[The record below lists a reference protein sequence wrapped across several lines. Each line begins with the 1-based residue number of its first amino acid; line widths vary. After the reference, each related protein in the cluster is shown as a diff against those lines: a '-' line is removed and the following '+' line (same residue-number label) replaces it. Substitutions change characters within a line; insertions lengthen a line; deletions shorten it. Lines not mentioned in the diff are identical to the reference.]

1 MSEEILEDLLV
12 EWELARQSGRE
23 ASVGELCAD
32 NPELTVELQQR
43 IDDLRATAWMLDP
56 STHLERTN
64 LAHAELPA
72 RDDTL
77 PESNLT
83 GQQFVDALESSGILA
98 PSRLQRVR
106 DGYLQPFVEER
117 CGGLAA
123 NLVRDGLLT
132 TYQATVLLRG
142 GDDPLL
148 LDRYVILEAIGSG
161 GMGVVY
167 KARHV
172 SMDRIVALKVLPRSL
187 EDASRTIRRFQREI
201 KATARLS
208 HPNIVTAL
216 DAHDA
221 GGTHF
226 LVMEYVD
233 GRNLM
238 DVVRAHG
245 PLPLEESVRIIM
257 QVADA
262 LAEAHRKGIV
272 HRDIKPSNILL
283 QPDGQAKLL
292 DLGLARISRLNA
304 DDITISALTQDG
316 LAMGTEAF
324 MPPEQARDSKTA
336 DARADIYSLGC
347 TLFYLVTGRPL
358 FVKRTPVLTMVAHR
372 EEPPTPLREVREEA
386 PVKLDALFRRMVSKS
401 PDNRPQSMDEVQ
413 SALHACG
420 ILDASEDVVD
430 PPTPNDAGL
439 VRRILRFVQ
448 PKRS

>member
-1 MSEEILEDLLV
+1 VTEETLEDLLV
-12 EWELARQSGRE
+12 EWELARQSGGE
-23 ASVGELCAD
+23 VSAAELCVD
-32 NPELTVELQQR
+32 HPELTAELRQR
-43 IDDLRATAWMLDP
+43 IEDLRATAWMLDP
-56 STHLERTN
+56 STHLEPPGLSHDRS
-64 LAHAELPA
+64 P
-72 RDDTL
+72 RPDDTL

-83 GQQFVDALESSGILA
+83 GQQFVDALEASGILA
-98 PSRLQRVR
+98 ASRLQRVR
-106 DGYLQPFVEER
+106 DGYLQPFAAER

-123 NLVRDGLLT
+123 NLVQDGLLT
-132 TYQATVLLRG
+132 AYQATVLLKG
-142 GDDPLL
+142 GDDPLV

-172 SMDRIVALKVLPRSL
+172 SMDRVVALKVLPRSL

-208 HPNIVTAL
+208 HPNIVAAL
-216 DAHDA
+216 DANDA

-226 LVMEYVD
+226 LVMEFVD

-238 DVVRAHG
+238 EVVRDRG
-245 PLPLEESVRIIM
+245 PLPIEESARIVM
-257 QVADA
+257 QIADA
-262 LAEAHRKGIV
+262 LAEAHRKDIV

-336 DARADIYSLGC
+336 DARSDIYSLGC

-372 EEPPTPLREVREEA
+372 EEPPTPLRELRDDVPES
-386 PVKLDALFRRMVSKS
+386 LDTLFRRMVNKS
-401 PDNRPQSMDEVQ
+401 PDDRPQSIDDVQ
-413 SALHACG
+413 SALQACG
-420 ILDASEDVVD
+420 ILDASEQAVD
-430 PPTPNDAGL
+430 PPVPNSEGL

-448 PKRS
+448 RKRS